1 MNNALQEALSNLD
14 VVNFQI
20 EQRERSGRDVPSVL
34 LDQRAFYQAEVTR
47 LQAGPSTIARSGR
60 SR

>member
-1 MNNALQEALSNLD
+1 MNVLQEALNNLD

-34 LDQRAFYQAEVTR
+34 LDQRDFYQAEVTR
-47 LQAGPSTIARSGR
+47 LLARPSTFTRSGW